1 MRLRSA
7 EICLILAFILSF
19 IRHVCTV
26 SINVNEVEC
35 VYEEILHEGDAVSGS
50 FVVLDHEIFWT
61 SDHPGIEMTVTSPA
75 GQVVY
80 SLKGTSGDKF
90 KFKATYSGMYQFCF
104 RNPISTPEVVSF
116 HIHVGHIPN
125 EHDLAKDEHL
135 DPIYI
140 KIAELREALES
151 VTADQKYLKA
161 RNARHRY
168 TNLSIR
174 KRVIFYTIWE
184 YFLLAGAST
193 LQVMYIRRLFS
204 NSANGRV

>member
-1 MRLRSA
+1 MDMRLRSA

-19 IRHVCTV
+19 IRHVCTL

-35 VYEEILHEGDAVSGS
+35 VYEEILHEGDTVSGS
-50 FVVLDHEIFWT
+50 FVVLDHEIFWS

-161 RNARHRY
+161 RNVRHRY
-168 TNLSIR
+168 SESLTKSLPLLFEILIR
-174 KRVIFYTIWE
+174 
-184 YFLLAGAST
+184 
-193 LQVMYIRRLFS
+193 
-204 NSANGRV
+204 